1 VECEITV
8 NGEQL
13 ISTAKWQHIL
23 KLYEFDKCRVYR
35 LLPKVTERHMR
46 PGVKSKMK
54 VNLAAQVMSSSVAA
68 VLSVLVTT
76 GKYNCIV
83 SLNGM

>member
-1 VECEITV
+1 
-8 NGEQL
+8 
-13 ISTAKWQHIL
+13 
-23 KLYEFDKCRVYR
+23 
-35 LLPKVTERHMR
+35 
-46 PGVKSKMK
+46 MK

-68 VLSVLVTT
+68 ALNALVTT